1 MRNVCKKRGI
11 NCNHIERRIIKND
24 LINNDLI
31 VAMVIIIRFYIMQQ
45 MNKKLKKWLILWVI
59 KKDKN
64 FIPASI
70 YGNKYDFE
78 FIVDLIFDGC

>member
-1 MRNVCKKRGI
+1 M
-11 NCNHIERRIIKND
+11 E
-24 LINNDLI
+24 
-31 VAMVIIIRFYIMQQ
+31 Q

-59 KKDKN
+59 KKEKN

-70 YGNKYDFE
+70 YCNKSDFE